1 MYREGRVA
9 KLVDVLL
16 LPPLAIG
23 RLGDSKIPVDAFD
36 WAEDSNAH
44 GGGQTV
50 IRPALSLDVQPD
62 GSVRPR
68 IPAVIQFRD
77 APGGAIRPTA
87 PFLEVWG
94 RFDDGTEAPLTNT
107 ALTKLGGAPA
117 GVTWQVSVANLKA
130 ARRTKNAACG
140 FSAEVRLA
148 ADDHEPKPLLAVS
161 PNVAGT
167 EPLVR
172 ESAPISLGAV
182 QAIRPVAAAAMGVDM
197 DLLRLRFTPAKG
209 EVYGPPNATRAEDP
223 AAPSTSLAQYEIVP
237 AANRILNP
245 VAAWCLFQP
254 QTQDDQPEPADTF
267 DGVVDLPDGS
277 MGGQSWGVVDDT
289 CDGIVRVTVEVQS
302 ERFSASA
309 RITSGPPDFAP
320 DRRPF
325 AALADDLADRE
336 LPALSDAEIADPIT
350 VLEVADLLRRV
361 FETVSLTNLDA
372 LRTSMLR
379 DNGPSDGPVPHTDG
393 RSMTAAD
400 VPLADQTAEIL
411 GGTAA
416 RGGLGY
422 SLVAGDV
429 HSALADIDNMIALFR
444 TQGARLKHLIR
455 PPFARFGDLPA
466 QPAAALPTDS
476 LDPGGVQVLRP
487 VERDPR
493 ELRDQ
498 QHDMRM
504 PPYMR
509 DADAFPLSLSWRQ
522 YREVMALIDRLSTAS
537 NAEIAALS
545 PVRRHVAKVGLRRKE
560 AVKAAA
566 RGAKA
571 S

>member
-1 MYREGRVA
+1 
-9 KLVDVLL
+9 
-16 LPPLAIG
+16 
-23 RLGDSKIPVDAFD
+23 
-36 WAEDSNAH
+36 
-44 GGGQTV
+44 
-50 IRPALSLDVQPD
+50 
-62 GSVRPR
+62 
-68 IPAVIQFRD
+68 
-77 APGGAIRPTA
+77 
-87 PFLEVWG
+87 
-94 RFDDGTEAPLTNT
+94 
-107 ALTKLGGAPA
+107 
-117 GVTWQVSVANLKA
+117 
-130 ARRTKNAACG
+130 
-140 FSAEVRLA
+140 
-148 ADDHEPKPLLAVS
+148 
-161 PNVAGT
+161 
-167 EPLVR
+167 
-172 ESAPISLGAV
+172 
-182 QAIRPVAAAAMGVDM
+182 MGVDM

-245 VAAWCLFQP
+245 DAAWCLFQP